1 MHSKIYVFISQV
13 NHNKKKVLPSFTAY
27 LYARK
32 TIEDCTGAEEAGVE
46 LASKKDMISYTE
58 KMGWEMPLQFWV
70 MKTLRRLF

>member
-1 MHSKIYVFISQV
+1 MYSFHREITTRRRSCS
-13 NHNKKKVLPSFTAY
+13 SFTAY

-32 TIEDCTGAEEAGVE
+32 TIEDCTGAEAAGVE